1 MLTPFEAALVNSQVE
16 AGMVEILAST
26 AFPVTLSAV
35 NPTPP
40 NEEIVLLDVNKNP
53 KQMLM
58 ALSEGKPLRAC
69 RDALANSGHN
79 WRLINGSMVFV
90 QPWRYLGVMRAL
102 VGRKLEKS
110 EVIVYLS

>member
-69 RDALANSGHN
+69 RDAFGKQWSQLATHQRLHGVCAAMAVFGSHARAGWPQARKIPGHC
-79 WRLINGSMVFV
+79 
-90 QPWRYLGVMRAL
+90 RA
-102 VGRKLEKS
+102 
-110 EVIVYLS
+110 

>member
-40 NEEIVLLDVNKNP
+40 NEEIVL
-53 KQMLM
+53 MLL

-69 RDALANSGHN
+69 RDAFGKQWSQLATHQRLHGVCAAMAVFGSHARAGWPQARKIPGHC
-79 WRLINGSMVFV
+79 
-90 QPWRYLGVMRAL
+90 RA
-102 VGRKLEKS
+102 
-110 EVIVYLS
+110 